1 MTKALCGNNPEFVK
15 LMMKNGI
22 NMSEYLDVEKLEEL
36 YSAVSVIFSV
46 NLTW

>member
-22 NMSEYLDVEKLEEL
+22 NMSEYLDVEKLEPHL
-36 YSAVSVIFSV
+36 VTFQKN
-46 NLTW
+46 NLVLI